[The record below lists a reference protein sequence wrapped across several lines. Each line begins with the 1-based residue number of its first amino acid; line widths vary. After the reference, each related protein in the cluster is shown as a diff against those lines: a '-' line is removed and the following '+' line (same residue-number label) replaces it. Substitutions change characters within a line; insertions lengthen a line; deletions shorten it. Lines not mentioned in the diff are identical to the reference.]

1 MLFSERILLVEE
13 YQEWLEDLNALG
25 GYEVSDSPFS
35 FLIFLHEKGLL
46 KEKGDATNE

>member
-1 MLFSERILLVEE
+1 MLFLERILLVKE
-13 YQEWLEDLNALG
+13 YKEWLEYLNALG
-25 GYEVSDSPFS
+25 GYEVRDTPFS